1 MIEGPVTD
9 SVVSWSHTGR
19 SFVVWNPPE
28 FAKDLLSTYFKH
40 NNFSSFVRQL
50 NTYGFRKIDPDQWE
64 FANEEFIRDQKHLLP
79 RIHRRK
85 PIHSHSDS
93 NMISIC
99 FNFKHD
105 KHLLQLELQR
115 HKQESQGFEIEVH
128 FLGERLKN
136 IENRQRNTITF
147 LAQILQKHSTAPAI
161 GQQHQFGSKKRRQWL
176 KILSAWNLILNPE
189 KRFIDCDSC

>member
-1 MIEGPVTD
+1 MMEWSNGSSSPAPFLTKTYEMIEGPVTD

-79 RIHRRK
+79 RIH
-85 PIHSHSDS
+85 
-93 NMISIC
+93 
-99 FNFKHD
+99 
-105 KHLLQLELQR
+105 QLQR

-147 LAQILQKHSTAPAI
+147 LAQILQKHGTES
-161 GQQHQFGSKKRRQWL
+161 GF
-176 KILSAWNLILNPE
+176 KIQVTWN
-189 KRFIDCDSC
+189 C